1 MIVYSSTTHDGKKLK
16 TFQIYINSKEKS
28 GYLYNGIILI
38 HEKNEIRPFAASW
51 MDLEITILSEISQ
64 TEKDKY

>member
-38 HEKNEIRPFAASW
+38 NKKCTICEKCNRLI
-51 MDLEITILSEISQ
+51 LKTIMSKISQ
-64 TEKDKY
+64 NLRHHIV